1 MAPISAIDYIIV
13 HELCHMK
20 EPTHS
25 SKFWDLIE
33 SLFPN
38 YKKWKEWLRINGRL
52 LDLRI

>member
-25 SKFWDLIE
+25 AKFWNNLK
-33 SLFPN
+33 SLFPK
-38 YKKWKEWLRINGRL
+38 YKKWKEWLRINGRF